1 MKSFL
6 SSFPRNQKVSLLLL
20 GATHICYAC
29 MYVCM
34 HTDTC
39 GLTDSSMLCLWISI
53 FFSTGCPQNKLK
65 QKNYLPQRQIMSLAE
80 KADTAAVSFCL
91 NSIFFFLTVHME
103 KVLWAPLK
111 IKGFAHLKALP
122 VCTVPTSIYLL
133 GRSEFPSAQAVWSQ
147 RKLFSPQ
154 THKTRPSKARPRA
167 LLNWC
172 LGLDKMNC

>member
-91 NSIFFFLTVHME
+91 NSIFFSNSAHGKSSLS
-103 KVLWAPLK
+103 PLDN
-111 IKGFAHLKALP
+111 KGLCTSKSSSCLYSAHLYLPPWEIRISFCPSSVISEKAVLTP
-122 VCTVPTSIYLL
+122 NSQNQTLQSKTQGTPELVP
-133 GRSEFPSAQAVWSQ
+133 GA
-147 RKLFSPQ
+147 
-154 THKTRPSKARPRA
+154 
-167 LLNWC
+167 
-172 LGLDKMNC
+172 G